1 MSILR
6 ESYLYH
12 LWAVLCTVYYDSAVH
27 RCLVRMGAWCNRQI
41 DESRVLRVLCREG
54 VAARAWEES
63 ILCRLLT
70 GLINLP
76 AWLLHKLYL
85 ALRATFDDSVFSR
98 LAFEMGHET
107 AVAQSWLIMLLWVI
121 PFSHWNNAY
130 SMLGFAALLVLFY
143 AGAMSRRDFRL
154 DVKHIGFYP
163 VVLFGAMFLAVLFSY
178 EPSASF
184 RFLLYHISAAL
195 CVLVTVSAVR
205 GTEDLKRLAA
215 GGGVCV
221 LVSSLYGV
229 YQRIQG
235 VEVNESYVDLEVNAG
250 MPGRVESYFDN
261 PNTFAEVLIL
271 LLPLVLALILC
282 SKRGISRVTACG
294 VFAVGVLALGMTYS
308 RASWVGMACAMV
320 VLVFLWKPKLIPAFA
335 VLCVVMVPFLPD
347 TIWHPGPDDLQ
358 SGGYLHCQPHPLV
371 SGGTGGHPGRL
382 PSPARVWAPPPCRT
396 TSATSTST
404 TQKRPSFTPTTST
417 CRYGSRRDCWGF
429 WALWAPCC
437 GTSKRRPARS
447 GTAPPLPPA
456 PSTCAGAAG
465 SVRRHGVRSG
475 GLPVELSP
483 GDVHF
488 LVRVRADHRGDQGL
502 PPGDGGGL
510 MEERNCPM
518 EDPFAFL
525 TLNFLKK
532 SEIFPG
538 SLGTFR
544 YRFQRTGKV
553 NDGTVQAWVYENICF
568 EKAQHIETETFPWT
582 EEGMASL
589 RSWLNERLR
598 ERGSELY
605 RVWGGR

>member
-282 SKRGISRVTACG
+282 SKRGISRADGLRRVCRGCAGSGHDLLPGQLGWHGLCHGGAG
-294 VFAVGVLALGMTYS
+294 VFVEAQADPRLRGAVRGDGP
-308 RASWVGMACAMV
+308 
-320 VLVFLWKPKLIPAFA
+320 FPAGHH
-335 VLCVVMVPFLPD
+335 LE
-347 TIWHPGPDDLQ
+347 PGPDDLQ
-358 SGGYLHCQPHPLV
+358 PGGYLHRQPDSPCIRRHWRS
-371 SGGTGGHPGRL
+371 SGRR
-382 PSPARVWAPPPCRT
+382 PSPARAWAPPPCRT
-396 TSATSTST
+396 TSRDFNLYHAEAPFVHAHNFYLQVWIEAGLLGFLGFVGSMLWNIKKAAHTV
-404 TQKRPSFTPTTST
+404 RHCAP
-417 CRYGSRRDCWGF
+417 SRRPHHHLRRQRRLC
-429 WALWAPCC
+429 AAPWSAVWRTTC
-437 GTSKRRPARS
+437 GTI
-447 GTAPPLPPA
+447 
-456 PSTCAGAAG
+456 
-465 SVRRHGVRSG
+465 
-475 GLPVELSP
+475 P
-483 GDVHF
+483 G
-488 LVRVRADHRGDQGL
+488 
-502 PPGDGGGL
+502 
-510 MEERNCPM
+510 
-518 EDPFAFL
+518 
-525 TLNFLKK
+525 
-532 SEIFPG
+532 
-538 SLGTFR
+538 
-544 YRFQRTGKV
+544 
-553 NDGTVQAWVYENICF
+553 
-568 EKAQHIETETFPWT
+568 
-582 EEGMASL
+582 
-589 RSWLNERLR
+589 
-598 ERGSELY
+598 
-605 RVWGGR
+605 

>member
-1 MSILR
+1 MS
-6 ESYLYH
+6 
-12 LWAVLCTVYYDSAVH
+12 
-27 RCLVRMGAWCNRQI
+27 
-41 DESRVLRVLCREG
+41 
-54 VAARAWEES
+54 
-63 ILCRLLT
+63 
-70 GLINLP
+70 P
-76 AWLLHKLYL
+76 
-85 ALRATFDDSVFSR
+85 
-98 LAFEMGHET
+98 
-107 AVAQSWLIMLLWVI
+107 
-121 PFSHWNNAY
+121 P
-130 SMLGFAALLVLFY
+130 
-143 AGAMSRRDFRL
+143 
-154 DVKHIGFYP
+154 P
-163 VVLFGAMFLAVLFSY
+163 
-178 EPSASF
+178 PSASCST
-184 RFLLYHISAAL
+184 ISPAAL

-235 VEVNESYVDLEVNAG
+235 VEVNGSYVDLEVNAG

-347 TIWHPGPDDLQ
+347 TIWHQVLTIFNPADT
-358 SGGYLHCQPHPLV
+358 STASRIPLYQAALEV
-371 SGGTGGHPGRL
+371 IGRL

-447 GTAPPLPPA
+447 GTVPLCRPHHHLCR
-456 PSTCAGAAG
+456 SGG
-465 SVRRHGVRSG
+465 SVRRHGAVWRITCG
-475 GLPVELSP
+475 TIP
-483 GDVHF
+483 G
-488 LVRVRADHRGDQGL
+488 
-502 PPGDGGGL
+502 
-510 MEERNCPM
+510 
-518 EDPFAFL
+518 
-525 TLNFLKK
+525 
-532 SEIFPG
+532 
-538 SLGTFR
+538 
-544 YRFQRTGKV
+544 
-553 NDGTVQAWVYENICF
+553 
-568 EKAQHIETETFPWT
+568 
-582 EEGMASL
+582 
-589 RSWLNERLR
+589 
-598 ERGSELY
+598 
-605 RVWGGR
+605 

>member
-107 AVAQSWLIMLLWVI
+107 AIAQSWLIMLLWVI

-154 DVKHIGFYP
+154 DVRHIGFYP

-184 RFLLYHISAAL
+184 RFLLYHISAAM

-347 TIWHPGPDDLQ
+347 TIWHRVLTIFNPADT
-358 SGGYLHCQPHPLV
+358 STASRIPLYQAALEVIRTSPV
-371 SGGTGGHPGRL
+371 SGAGL
-382 PSPARVWAPPPCRT
+382 
-396 TSATSTST
+396 
-404 TQKRPSFTPTTST
+404 
-417 CRYGSRRDCWGF
+417 
-429 WALWAPCC
+429 
-437 GTSKRRPARS
+437 
-447 GTAPPLPPA
+447 GTAAVQDYISDFNLYHAEAPFVHTHNFYLQVWIEAGLLGFLGFVGSMLWNIKKAARTVRHCA
-456 PSTCAGAAG
+456 PSAARTITCAGAAALCG
-465 SVRRHGVRSG
+465 AMVCGLADYLWNYPRVMCIFWFVFALTIAGIKVCRR
-475 GLPVELSP
+475 
-483 GDVHF
+483 
-488 LVRVRADHRGDQGL
+488 
-502 PPGDGGGL
+502 
-510 MEERNCPM
+510 
-518 EDPFAFL
+518 
-525 TLNFLKK
+525 
-532 SEIFPG
+532 
-538 SLGTFR
+538 
-544 YRFQRTGKV
+544 
-553 NDGTVQAWVYENICF
+553 
-568 EKAQHIETETFPWT
+568 ETE
-582 EEGMASL
+582 AA
-589 RSWLNERLR
+589 
-598 ERGSELY
+598 
-605 RVWGGR
+605 